1 MKITSCK
8 VAFLTVLGACAVCLV
23 PGHCFAQKDPEAAAR
38 QAQIDA
44 DLAQSKIENLER
56 EQVGAAA
63 VESESSTEMLARQ
76 RQIDQLESEE
86 VRAERRRIEADKAE

>member
-1 MKITSCK
+1 MKINFCK
-8 VAFLTVLGACAVCLV
+8 VALLIAFGSGVVCMV
-23 PGHCFAQKDPEAAAR
+23 PANCLAQKDPEAAAR

-56 EQVGAAA
+56 EQVGAGA

-86 VRAERRRIEADKAE
+86 TRAERRRIVAEAAE

>member
-1 MKITSCK
+1 
-8 VAFLTVLGACAVCLV
+8 
-23 PGHCFAQKDPEAAAR
+23 
-38 QAQIDA
+38 
-44 DLAQSKIENLER
+44 
-56 EQVGAAA
+56 VGAAA

>member
-8 VAFLTVLGACAVCLV
+8 VVLSTVLCACVVCAI
-23 PGHCFAQKDPEAAAR
+23 PANCFAQKDPEAAAR

-63 VESESSTEMLARQ
+63 VESESSTEMLAREQ
-76 RQIDQLESEE
+76 QIDQLESVEA
-86 VRAERRRIEADKAE
+86 RAERRRIVAENAE